1 MHRLILLCAP
11 LAMASRAEAHLSHST
26 LSVHEVEHLSLL
38 VAFLISVLLLVRPVK
53 RIFARI
59 RKQQV

>member
-1 MHRLILLCAP
+1 MHRLIVLCAP
-11 LAMASRAEAHLSHST
+11 LTLASRAEAHLSHST
-26 LSVHEVEHLSLL
+26 LPVHALEHLLLL
-38 VAFLISVLLLVRPVK
+38 VVFLISGLLLARPIK